1 MIFTLDYVF
10 LLCPF
15 VYKNKSE
22 VITMKRKIFSIIF
35 TTALLITMIPTN
47 VLASTPLI
55 LHEDDAV
62 VTETEIL
69 QENVEVTNN
78 LAYELVIGNI
88 VVTDSGYWTTDT
100 NGSLT
105 ASNAD
110 NYNVAYDAS
119 TKTLILNNATIKGDT
134 NANQYEVAIYIKSK
148 NDITFNIKVSGN
160 KSILSNSIGIY
171 IDSDSAATLNIDGS
185 GTLAVDSF
193 QNAIRVVSK
202 ANATLNIKNINLNA
216 KNKGYFEVIRVL
228 AGANSSSN
236 LTMDGSNFTTASNLS
251 IWLGWPNA
259 VTEGTAT
266 FTLKNNARINVPGE
280 GSIVYGDTRAKL
292 ITSSGSNGIIKE
304 GNNTIYY
311 GEHVVNKDADNN
323 NPIIDDDETWTISDG
338 ATLTINEGVSLI
350 NYGTIAIEG
359 TGKIFN
365 KHKIDNYGTLPATGI
380 DNMPPTITT
389 EEKLP
394 DGEVGKEYSI
404 QFKTL
409 NDDATSWA
417 VENTSGIGNL
427 FQQLNFLY
435 DTGLLNGTP
444 KQSGDYNFYLKA
456 YNDSGSHRKH
466 FTFHIDEAPTY
477 KISVNKG
484 ELDFGTLCPNYTTP
498 ELETIIITSYG
509 NHQDVNVTLPT
520 AKNYTISAVDG
531 FENGKAVIK
540 AGEQASFSIVPKDN
554 LSLGTYDETIE
565 ITGDNVETVNIS
577 VKFKVGHNL
586 TKVEA
591 KSATCTTDGNI
602 EYYKCDSCKKYFKD
616 DKGTT
621 EINLADTIVKASGH
635 SYGEPTWSW
644 TSDTQAVAT
653 FKCKNGDDSQEFKGI
668 MSSKITKDATCDA
681 AGVRTYTAKVVFNGK
696 EYSTTK
702 DIEIAKLSCSS
713 PSPSSTPYDDGGPFT
728 RNECGD
734 VFDRW
739 GNLIYDAPDCVVTPK
754 SSPSASVSPK
764 PTTSTLEP
772 IETEEVEETSEPE
785 KTPTPSPT
793 PSATIDTTPE
803 VEVESESSFGFIWWI
818 IGGIGV
824 AIAAV
829 VIYLI
834 VRSRN
839 EE

>member
-1 MIFTLDYVF
+1 
-10 LLCPF
+10 
-15 VYKNKSE
+15 
-22 VITMKRKIFSIIF
+22 MKRKILSIIF

-110 NYNVAYDAS
+110 NYNVAYDANNN
-119 TKTLILNNATIKGDT
+119 TLTLNNATIKGDT
-134 NANQYEVAIYIKSK
+134 NANQYEYAIYIKSK
-148 NDITFNIKVSGN
+148 NDITFNIKVNGSN
-160 KSILSNSIGIY
+160 NISSNSIGIY

-185 GTLAVDSF
+185 GTLAVDSSH
-193 QNAIRVVSK
+193 NAIRVVSK

-216 KNKGYFEVIRVL
+216 KNKGYFEVIHVL
-228 AGANSSSN
+228 AGENSSSN

-259 VTEGTAT
+259 RVEGTAT
-266 FTLKNNARINVPGE
+266 FSLKNNARINVPGE
-280 GSIVYGDTRAKL
+280 GSIIYGFNQEKL
-292 ITSSGSNGIIKE
+292 IPSPGSNGIIKE

-311 GEHVVNKDADNN
+311 GKHEVNKP
-323 NPIIDDDETWTISDG
+323 NPIIDKDETWTIADG
-338 ATLTINEGVSLI
+338 STLTINNGVSVI

-359 TGKIFN
+359 NGRIIN
-365 KHKIDNYGTLPATGI
+365 NHKIDNYGTLPATGI

-477 KISVNKG
+477 TISVDNS
-484 ELDFGTLCPNYTTP
+484 ELDFGSLCPNYTIP
-498 ELETIIITSYG
+498 QAKTINITNSG
-509 NHQDVNVTLPT
+509 NQDVNIALPT
-520 AKNYTISAVDG
+520 SSNYTINAEEG

-540 AGEQASFSIVPKDN
+540 PDEKASFSIVPKDN

-713 PSPSSTPYDDGGPFT
+713 PSPSPTPYDDGGPFT

-754 SSPSASVSPK
+754 PSPSASVSPK

-772 IETEEVEETSEPE
+772 IETEEVEQTSEPE
-785 KTPTPSPT
+785 ETPTPSPT
-793 PSATIDTTPE
+793 PSATVETTPE
-803 VEVESESSFGFIWWI
+803 VEVEKESNFGFIWWI

>member
-1 MIFTLDYVF
+1 
-10 LLCPF
+10 
-15 VYKNKSE
+15 
-22 VITMKRKIFSIIF
+22 MKRKILSIIF

-134 NANQYEVAIYIKSK
+134 SANQYENAIYIKSK
-148 NDITFNIKVSGN
+148 NDITFNIKVNGN
-160 KSILSNSIGIY
+160 SSILSNSIGIY

-185 GTLAVDSF
+185 GTLAVDSSL
-193 QNAIRVVSK
+193 NAIRVVSK

-216 KNKGYFEVIRVL
+216 KNKGNSEVICVL

-292 ITSSGSNGIIKE
+292 IPSSGSNGIIKE

-311 GEHVVNKDADNN
+311 GKHEVNKP
-323 NPIIDDDETWTISDG
+323 NPIIDKDETWTIADG
-338 ATLTINEGVSLI
+338 ATLTINNGVSVI

-359 TGKIFN
+359 NGRIIN
-365 KHKIDNYGTLPATGI
+365 NHKIDNYGTLPATGI

-409 NDDATSWA
+409 NDDANNWDIAITN
-417 VENTSGIGNL
+417 ETGNI
-427 FQQLNFLY
+427 FRQLTFSE
-435 DTGLLNGTP
+435 DTGMLSGTP
-444 KQSGDYNFYLKA
+444 TQSGDYKFYVNA
-456 YNDSGSHRKH
+456 YNGAGSHSIY
-466 FTFHIDEAPTY
+466 FSLNIDEAPSY
-477 KISVNKG
+477 LISVDKG

-498 ELETIIITSYG
+498 KAQTIVITSG
-509 NHQDVNVTLPT
+509 SNRNIEVSLPT
-520 AKNYTISAVDG
+520 SNNYTISAVNG
-531 FENGKAVIK
+531 FVDGKASL
-540 AGEQASFSIVPKDN
+540 AYGDQASFSIVPKDDLVVGDYEEKIDIKTN
-554 LSLGTYDETIE
+554 IE
-565 ITGDNVETVNIS
+565 NVSNSIN

-621 EINLADTIVKASGH
+621 EINLVDTIVKASEH

-713 PSPSSTPYDDGGPFT
+713 PSPSPTPYDDGGPFT

-793 PSATIDTTPE
+793 PSATVETTPE
-803 VEVESESSFGFIWWI
+803 VEVEKESNFGFIWWI

>member
-1 MIFTLDYVF
+1 
-10 LLCPF
+10 
-15 VYKNKSE
+15 
-22 VITMKRKIFSIIF
+22 MKRKILSIIF

-62 VTETEIL
+62 VTEAEIP

-88 VVTDSGYWTTDT
+88 VVTDSGYWTTDN

-134 NANQYEVAIYIKSK
+134 NANQYELAIYIKSK
-148 NDITFNIKVSGN
+148 NDITFNIKVNGN
-160 KSILSNSIGIY
+160 NSILSNSIGIY

-185 GTLAVDSF
+185 GTLAVNSF
-193 QNAIRVVSK
+193 QNAISVVSK

-216 KNKGYFEVIRVL
+216 NNKGFFEVIRVL
-228 AGANSSSN
+228 AGENSSSN

-259 VTEGTAT
+259 RVEGTAT
-266 FTLKNNARINVPGE
+266 LTLNNNARINVPGE
-280 GSIVYGDTRAKL
+280 GGIVYGDTRAKL
-292 ITSSGSNGIIKE
+292 IPSSGSNGIIKE

-311 GEHVVNKDADNN
+311 GKHEVNKP
-323 NPIIDDDETWTISDG
+323 NPIIDKDETWTIADG
-338 ATLTINEGVSLI
+338 ATLTINNGVSVI

-359 TGKIFN
+359 NGRIIN
-365 KHKIDNYGTLPATGI
+365 NHKIDNYGTLPATGI

-394 DGEVGKEYSI
+394 DGEVGQEYSLQI
-404 QFKTL
+404 
-409 NDDATSWA
+409 
-417 VENTSGIGNL
+417 NTSGSITDWAFENPD
-427 FQQLNFLY
+427 LNITRWLSISNS
-435 DTGLLNGTP
+435 GLLSGTP
-444 KQSGDYNFYLKA
+444 TSAGDYKFTLVA
-456 YNDSGSHRKH
+456 YNDYGLHCKT
-466 FTFHIDEAPTY
+466 FTLHIDEAPSYLIT
-477 KISVNKG
+477 VDKG
-484 ELDFGTLCPNYTTP
+484 ELDFGSLCPNYTIP
-498 ELETIIITSYG
+498 QAKTINITNSG
-509 NHQDVNVTLPT
+509 NQDVNIALPT
-520 AKNYTISAVDG
+520 SSNYTISAIDG

-540 AGEQASFSIVPKDN
+540 VGEQASFSIVPKDN
-554 LSLGTYDETIE
+554 LSLGTYDETIK

-653 FKCKNGDDSQEFKGI
+653 FKCKNGDDIQEPKGI

-702 DIEIAKLSCSS
+702 DVEIAKLSCSS
-713 PSPSSTPYDDGGPFT
+713 PSPSPTPYDDGGPFT

-739 GNLIYDAPDCVVTPK
+739 GNLIYDAPDCVVAPK
-754 SSPSASVSPK
+754 PTTSTVVNSPK
-764 PTTSTLEP
+764 PTASTLEP
-772 IETEEVEETSEPE
+772 IETEKVEETSEPE
-785 KTPTPSPT
+785 ETPTPSPT
-793 PSATIDTTPE
+793 PSATVETTPE
-803 VEVESESSFGFIWWI
+803 VEVEKESNFGFIWWI